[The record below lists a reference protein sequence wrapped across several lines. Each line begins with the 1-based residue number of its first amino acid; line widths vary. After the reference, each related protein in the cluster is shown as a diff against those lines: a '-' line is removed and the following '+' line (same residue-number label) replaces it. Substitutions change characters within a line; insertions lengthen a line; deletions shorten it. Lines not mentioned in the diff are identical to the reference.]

1 MPRRHKLVQRRR
13 QHPLLIHVPRSKCL
27 GHAPKESAFGSKLN
41 RSTITETGS

>member
-1 MPRRHKLVQRRR
+1 VIRRHELMQRRR

-27 GHAPKESAFGSKLN
+27 GHKTRESVFAAKLN